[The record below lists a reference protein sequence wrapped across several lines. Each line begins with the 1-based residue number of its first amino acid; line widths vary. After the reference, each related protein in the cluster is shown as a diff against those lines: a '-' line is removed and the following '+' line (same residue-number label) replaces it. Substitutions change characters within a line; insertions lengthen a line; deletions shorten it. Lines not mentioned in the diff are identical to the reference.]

1 MTSSAVEKAPQATD
15 LAAQMQFAKA
25 LATATTLPKAYRG
38 QPGDVL
44 LAMEYGRALGLTSV
58 ATVMTSVHVIEGR
71 PSMSAELMQALVRR
85 AGHRIRVTGD
95 NQSATCAIVRRDDPD
110 FQYSATFT
118 LEDAKRAGLL
128 GKTGSN
134 WSKYPAAMLLARAT
148 SACCRQACADVLAGV
163 SYVPEELGEQEWAPS
178 MGNGVTTT
186 VTTQQPVT
194 TVEADA
200 GTPHEQTTQP
210 TEADAE
216 EARWREGWV
225 TALDLAV
232 EQRDLEEVQR
242 LGQLATAHGAGDL
255 RDDAISAWSDVQAA
269 LAADDA

>member
-163 SYVPEELGEQEWAPS
+163 SYVPEELGEQGWQPS
-178 MGNGVTTT
+178 MGDGVTTT
-186 VTTQQPVT
+186 VTAQQPEVID
-194 TVEADA
+194 DA
-200 GTPHEQTTQP
+200 GTPQEP
-210 TEADAE
+210 SAADAE

-225 TALDLAV
+225 AALDVAV

-255 RDDAISAWSDVQAA
+255 RDDAVSAWADVQAS